1 MEHLVLG
8 LPTPRQFRS
17 SLYLKSLQR
26 LKRSDPTAQV
36 VDLES
41 KNKPGSS
48 ALIVELKQ
56 SK

>member
-26 LKRSDPTAQV
+26 LKRLDPTAQV